1 MNADT
6 SIFSSGQTCVHVAA
20 INGHVKFLQQLDWYG
35 ADMNAREGTS
45 GYTALHYAVANNDVN
60 VVCYLLTECKR
71 AQPDV
76 MTYGGREPLEVGYN
90 INGVIKSYFH
100 DRGIPS
106 PDISDSESEYDSSD
120 DDVSTVRIVL
130 CYRFAYYRTNRGIE
144 LISATF
150 RAT

>member
-1 MNADT
+1 M
-6 SIFSSGQTCVHVAA
+6 AA

-45 GYTALHYAVANNDVN
+45 GYTALHYAVANNDVS

-100 DRGIPS
+100 ERGIPS
-106 PDISDSESEYDSSD
+106 PDISDSESEYDDSSD
-120 DDVSTVRIVL
+120 DDVSTI
-130 CYRFAYYRTNRGIE
+130 
-144 LISATF
+144 
-150 RAT
+150 